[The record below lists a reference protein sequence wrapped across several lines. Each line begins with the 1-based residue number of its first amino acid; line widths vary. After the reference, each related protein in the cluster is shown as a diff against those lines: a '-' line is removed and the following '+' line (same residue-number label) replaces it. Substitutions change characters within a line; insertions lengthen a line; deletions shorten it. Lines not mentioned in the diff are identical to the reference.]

1 MIAVDSL
8 VHSRRGTMSTI
19 PASPCAADEQEIY
32 DATMRASR
40 FYSIYQAHCVY
51 LPAMLGWFVF
61 SALLS
66 SYNKIVFG
74 SGHIAF
80 PCPLLLTSIHFFVQW
95 MFSLV
100 VSELF
105 PVTFGAQRVREMDWR
120 EFLSVS
126 IPCGLVTSGD
136 VGLSNLSLVRIS
148 ITFYTMVKSST
159 PVFVLLWAYF
169 FQLETITPLLVVVVA
184 IIAAGECL
192 TVLGEVDYDWI
203 GLVMCLGASVLSGA
217 RWTLV
222 QLKLHK
228 MEPPIKTSIATMR
241 ILSPSMFVSMLIIS
255 LAIEKPWVPL
265 SQGYFE
271 TAAEG
276 FHTLGLGL
284 VGAVFAI
291 SMILCEF
298 YLILHASAMV
308 LMIGGVVKEMITIII
323 GVQVFGDELNR
334 INLTGCAIVF
344 LGVVM
349 YKVMYHLQNNATDD
363 KNSRPVSPIEF
374 KRLPEDEDDWNAD
387 VAENP
392 QEMELSRIM
401 ALEALDDDEDDA
413 LDVRLSL
420 T

>member
-1 MIAVDSL
+1 MAALHSPI
-8 VHSRRGTMSTI
+8 HSRRGSMSTL
-19 PASPCAADEQEIY
+19 PSSPSATDEQEIY
-32 DATMRASR
+32 DTTMRASN
-40 FYSIYQAHCVY
+40 FHSIYQAHCVY
-51 LPAMLGWFVF
+51 LPAMLGWFFF

-95 MFSLV
+95 VFSLI

-105 PVTFGAQRVREMDWR
+105 PVTLGAQRVREMDWR

-169 FQLETITPLLVVVVA
+169 FNLETITPLLVLVVA
-184 IIAAGECL
+184 VIAAGECL
-192 TVLGEVDYDWI
+192 TVMGEVDYDWI
-203 GLVMCLGASVLSGA
+203 GLIMCLGASVLSGA

-241 ILSPSMFVSMLIIS
+241 VLSPSMFVSMLIIS
-255 LAIEKPWVPL
+255 LAIERPWVPL

-284 VGAVFAI
+284 IGAVFSI

-323 GVQVFGDELNR
+323 GVYFFRDELNR

-349 YKVMYHLQNNATDD
+349 YKVMYHLQHNETEE
-363 KNSRPVSPIEF
+363 KSSRPVSPVEF
-374 KRLPEDEDDWNAD
+374 KRLAETEEDWNAD
-387 VAENP
+387 VAVNP
-392 QEMELSRIM
+392 QEMELSRI
-401 ALEALDDDEDDA
+401 LGLKELDC
-413 LDVRLSL
+413 RWHSG
-420 T
+420 